1 MIPVWSATV
10 ASTSGFMP
18 RRRTGRDVIERTSTA
33 TVATSSIPSS
43 AIVRASERSRG
54 RCSSRSPTV
63 SSPSRSA
70 PLAAGAGLSSSG
82 AARRLGRGS
91 RGPSSA
97 RSSSSPS
104 GADEAK
110 ASGGVGTR
118 PMMAGYSAAIRY
130 Q

>member
-1 MIPVWSATV
+1 
-10 ASTSGFMP
+10 MP

-82 AARRLGRGS
+82 VARRLGRGS
-91 RGPSSA
+91 RGPTTA

-130 Q
+130 P